1 MSGYFHT
8 VCPKPGSPWYG
19 KATAGIYNRDGVK
32 VAVVPAYPYR
42 SKREAREL
50 AKKLAQT
57 LNQAEARLP

>member
-8 VCPKPGSPWYG
+8 VCPKSGSPWYG

-50 AKKLAQT
+50 AKKLAQA